1 MFSFGRQYLNKCS
14 QKSFSVILS
23 LFISFSPISFF
34 LSSIFSLLLYCTYL
48 GVNAKQF
55 YLLLY
60 SISLKTV
67 LLLHPYNNHLFHSLH
82 FYLSPFFTLTIFF
95 YFFFYYIHWRGT
107 ARGFYLLLYS
117 VSLKTVSLLPLI
129 LIVYFIY
136 FIIIRSK
143 SLL

>member
-23 LFISFSPISFF
+23 LFIWFSPISFF

-48 GVNAKQF
+48 GVNAKQL

-95 YFFFYYIHWRGT
+95 LFLFLLYTLTRNCE
-107 ARGFYLLLYS
+107 RVLLLYS

>member
-95 YFFFYYIHWRGT
+95 LFLFLLYTLKRNCE
-107 ARGFYLLLYS
+107 RVLLLYS